1 MIVGFGVVGSTLGR
15 MLTARQLE
23 LRRRCGFGIRTVA
36 VTDSVGSAVDNHGLN
51 LKEISARKRRTGT
64 VGSRAEPDDRLDII
78 REVGADVVVELTPGN
93 HSTGLP
99 GSSHFEAALRSGKHL
114 VTANKTTLAL
124 DYPRFMRVARDQG
137 LKLMYGA
144 CVGGG
149 VPILDFGESCSA
161 AESIT
166 KIEGVLNTTS
176 NFILTEIERNGRT
189 FREALLEAQRLGY
202 TEADPSLDIDG
213 FDSACKIVIIANH
226 VLGTSFRLKDVSP
239 IVGIRRITE
248 SQVKEAGA
256 KGHRI
261 RMIALAKRHLEVMVT
276 KVPWND
282 ELAVEGPSYAVRFHC
297 KYSGARTVSGMGA
310 GGKTTSIAVL
320 RDIIAL
326 GKSLL
331 N

>member
-1 MIVGFGVVGSTLGR
+1 

-23 LRRRCGFGIRTVA
+23 LRHRCGFGISTVA
-36 VTDSVGSAVDNHGLN
+36 VTDSAGSVVDNHGLN
-51 LKEISARKRRTGT
+51 LKEVLARKTRTGT
-64 VGSRAEPDDRLDII
+64 VGPRTEPDDRLEII
-78 REVGADVVVELTPGN
+78 RREDADVVVELTPGN
-93 HSTGLP
+93 HSTGQP

-124 DYPRFMRVARDQG
+124 DYPRFLRVARDQG

-161 AESIT
+161 AEPIT

-176 NFILTEIERNGRT
+176 NFILTEIEGNGRT
-189 FREALLEAQRLGY
+189 FREALKEAQSLGY

-226 VLGTSFRLKDVSP
+226 VFGTSFRLRDVNP
-239 IVGIRRITE
+239 IAGIRRITE
-248 SQVKEAGA
+248 AQVKETGTR
-256 KGHRI
+256 GYRI
-261 RMIALAKRHLEVMVT
+261 RMIALAERHLEVMVT
-276 KVPWND
+276 TVPWRD

-297 KYSGARTVSGMGA
+297 KYSGTRTVSGMGA

-331 N
+331 D